1 MGLYVHNIGIYIYI
15 CVCVSIYIYI
25 YVLIGRQVCAD
36 KLDSKTSCDEICT
49 QEAEAKAWNG
59 KCKGNEVPWKGRDCS
74 RPSKCSTSRGAA
86 MGIPNRYAKADPR
99 LAWWMGPKN
108 HWMFFFLKKIC
119 QGQFYI
125 KFMDSWILAAK
136 CLRILVGFPHRLHLG
151 LHHQSC
157 WLVQVHMFVGLIH
170 IFVLVTILV
179 DWNPL
184 KPISNLFE
192 IHSTHLNPIKSI

>member
-15 CVCVSIYIYI
+15 YMCVCIYIYI

-125 KFMDSWILAAK
+125 KFMDSGRQMPADSCRISPSSSSGVTSPIL
-136 CLRILVGFPHRLHLG
+136 LVSSSPHV
-151 LHHQSC
+151 C
-157 WLVQVHMFVGLIH
+157 WLDPHLCFGDHFSWLKSIETH
-170 IFVLVTILV
+170 FKSI
-179 DWNPL
+179 WNPL
-184 KPISNLFE
+184 NPSKP
-192 IHSTHLNPIKSI
+192 H